1 MVLPIVMSGAIDS
14 VQTVINIFDP
24 CALENLVPICQKHWV
39 AVIARC
45 ILDEGGLTGFLT
57 PETVFEPG
65 DFRDGY
71 FDGTTA
77 RATYIAKVKALE
89 SYVPKYAGSLDALVL
104 KFALWHRGV
113 TTAITSMHEQR
124 YARINIATASEPRL
138 PPEIFKQLMFRHSFI
153 KSFMDVRNFADL
165 GAVPDQPLAEA

>member
-1 MVLPIVMSGAIDS
+1 LRALKEQGKARTVGISVPDHRSDMVLPIVMSGTIDS

-24 CALENLVPICQKHWV
+24 CALENLVPICQKHRV

-77 RATYIAKVKALE
+77 RATYIRQSEGAGQLRPEVCGQSRRARAEVHSLASGSDNRNHFDARAALRAH
-89 SYVPKYAGSLDALVL
+89 KHRHRQRAAL
-104 KFALWHRGV
+104 A
-113 TTAITSMHEQR
+113 A
-124 YARINIATASEPRL
+124 
-138 PPEIFKQLMFRHSFI
+138 
-153 KSFMDVRNFADL
+153 
-165 GAVPDQPLAEA
+165 